1 MDHFQFQT
9 QFEGEDFSNGNK
21 FNNLLPLTI
30 FYNGKMKV
38 YNAISQ
44 EKAEAIMLIA
54 SAAARSAS
62 PAAAEQLDR
71 KVNPWNNLQ
80 DDTNDEL
87 PMARTHSLQRFL
99 EKRRESTSGK
109 ATSGTGLQNMVD
121 QQISSPASGG
131 NWRPSMEHR
140 ATSEDYF
147 CPAQWR
153 QRAGVAGQQAVHRW
167 RGRQR
172 KEGAAAGSR
181 GGGGKGLFQTRFLH
195 CIIRGLNGRS
205 PEIHMVK
212 GGVA

>member
-9 QFEGEDFSNGNK
+9 QLEGEDFSNGNK

-99 EKRRESTSGK
+99 EKRRERMMEK
-109 ATSGTGLQNMVD
+109 
-121 QQISSPASGG
+121 SPYNYYSENSLYVEG
-131 NWRPSMEHR
+131 PSH
-140 ATSEDYF
+140 
-147 CPAQWR
+147 AQGMPPPF
-153 QRAGVAGQQAVHRW
+153 A
-167 RGRQR
+167 
-172 KEGAAAGSR
+172 
-181 GGGGKGLFQTRFLH
+181 
-195 CIIRGLNGRS
+195 
-205 PEIHMVK
+205 
-212 GGVA
+212 